1 MATNHGHGN
10 GAERNL
16 NVEYDKS
23 DLSAK
28 GIVIF
33 LVVLGV
39 FALVINIAVIGLYA
53 AMTRVADQHETETS
67 PLASQTIEP
76 RQGIL
81 MNTANVNTQQFP
93 EPRLL
98 RHLTQTGLDNRF
110 VGEPGEM
117 TKFLEQESA
126 ALAAQPWR
134 DEHGNV
140 HLPIN
145 QAMKEVVTRLPVR
158 SGGTELPN
166 YPGAAR
172 VYSYPSPETEAIQ
185 PGATSSGTETDETQ
199 TGETG
204 NSSAGKQAG
213 Q

>member
-23 DLSAK
+23 DLSAR
-28 GIVIF
+28 GILIF
-33 LVVLGV
+33 LIVLAVFAVAIQIVVLG
-39 FALVINIAVIGLYA
+39 LYA
-53 AMTRVADQHETETS
+53 GMTRIADKHEPEIS
-67 PLASQTIEP
+67 PLASQTVEP

-81 MNTANVNTQQFP
+81 MNTADVNTQQFP

-126 ALAAQPWR
+126 ALTAKPWQ

-140 HLPIN
+140 HLPIDE
-145 QAMKEVVTRLPVR
+145 AMKQVVSRLPARAGAV
-158 SGGTELPN
+158 ELTN

-172 VYSYPSPETEAIQ
+172 VYSYPPPEAEAI
-185 PGATSSGTETDETQ
+185 PAATMQGEAQ
-199 TGETG
+199 AGETG
-204 NSSAGKQAG
+204 NPSADK
-213 Q
+213 